1 MKIIQGEKVKDGAGV
16 SLNRVIGG
24 KGLNHANPFLMLDEF
39 RSDDRKDYA
48 AGFPMH
54 PHRGMETI
62 TYMVKGSFTHRDS
75 RGNEGNLNAGEV
87 QWMTAGRGILHEE
100 MPAMEDG
107 ELWGYQLWVNLPK
120 ELKMT
125 EPRYSHLKVED
136 IPVIEEEGLSLK
148 LISGEYSQQ
157 QGPAKPYYPVDYMDV
172 RFNGGTFKRELKG
185 VNLVYVHS
193 GEVTIKTKNHG
204 VDVNAGDLCLLE
216 DEGIVNIYGKDAG
229 ILFIS
234 GEKLHEPVAKY
245 GPIVM
250 NTMEEVMQAID
261 DLNNGNFEK

>member
-1 MKIIQGEKVKDGAGV
+1 MRIIQGEKVKDGAGV

-24 KGLNHANPFLMLDEF
+24 RGLNHANPFLMLDEF
-39 RSDDRKDYA
+39 RSDDSKDYA

-100 MPAMEDG
+100 MPAMKDG

-120 ELKMT
+120 QLKMT

-136 IPVIEEEGLSLK
+136 IPVIEEDALSVK
-148 LISGEYSQQ
+148 LISGKYAQQ
-157 QGPAKPYYPVDYMDV
+157 EGPAKPYYPVDYMDV
-172 RFNGGTFKRELKG
+172 RFNGGTFKRDLKG

-204 VDVNAGDLCLLE
+204 VNVNAGDLCLLE
-216 DEGIVNIYGKDAG
+216 DEGIVNICGEDAG

-234 GEKLHEPVAKY
+234 AEKLDEAVAKS

-250 NTMEEVMQAID
+250 NTMDEVMQAID
-261 DLNNGNFEK
+261 DFNNGSFEK